1 MRNIARPDEADRGD
15 VFMVEDGIDHFLVA
29 MDDLQQPFGR
39 ARFDE
44 QFGQPH
50 RHAGIAFGR
59 LEDEGIADRDRHAEH
74 PHRDHRGEVER
85 RDTRADAQRLAHRV
99 DINARASTLRVLA
112 LERLRDAAGI
122 FDHFEPALH
131 VAMRI
136 VDDLAMFA
144 GEQFGQ
150 FLLVGFDQPLE
161 FEHHPRAALRIGRGP
176 FGLDLPG
183 GRDRAVEQRG
193 IAQRDFGLDFAG
205 RRVPDLVLARS
216 GAACSADDEMV
227 YLTHG

>member
-1 MRNIARPDEADRGD
+1 
-15 VFMVEDGIDHFLVA
+15 
-29 MDDLQQPFGR
+29 
-39 ARFDE
+39 
-44 QFGQPH
+44 
-50 RHAGIAFGR
+50 
-59 LEDEGIADRDRHAEH
+59 
-74 PHRDHRGEVER
+74 
-85 RDTRADAQRLAHRV
+85 
-99 DINARASTLRVLA
+99 
-112 LERLRDAAGI
+112 
-122 FDHFEPALH
+122 
-131 VAMRI
+131 MRI
-136 VDDLAMFA
+136 VDDLAVFA

-176 FGLDLPG
+176 FGLDLLG